1 MLTIWTLIMPNS
13 VITQNDYKFIE
24 SNEENWYAVELLS
37 GKWKGVRYIYGQVS
51 IKEAPELNTATLAFT
66 YNVVDSKGFEED
78 DLLNDINFKNYL
90 GGVLQHAIEDS
101 LDNGAYIGNNKSNTD
116 TDTQSSD

>member
-1 MLTIWTLIMPNS
+1 MPNS
-13 VITQNDYKFIE
+13 VISQNDYKFIE
-24 SNEENWYAVELLS
+24 SNEENWYAIELLT

-51 IKEAPELNTATLAFT
+51 VKESPELNMRDPQRTQTS
-66 YNVVDSKGFEED
+66 SKGFEED